1 MSNSIGA
8 DQLETKSTMIIYAIA
23 AVTGALGG
31 CAAGAHVFL
40 SRKGFR
46 IAFVLAYAVIGAAVS
61 VGVAGSI
68 LWQLGQPISK
78 LSDAAVHQII
88 TSSMFGGML
97 GALALS
103 LLHMASKIVL
113 KWRGI
118 EIEVVARKQE
128 DNGG

>member
-1 MSNSIGA
+1 MIL
-8 DQLETKSTMIIYAIA
+8 DTKSTLILYAVA

-46 IAFVLAYAVIGAAVS
+46 IAFVIAYAVIGAATS
-61 VGVAGSI
+61 VGVAGAI
-68 LWQLGQPISK
+68 LWHIGQPISE
-78 LSDAAVHQII
+78 LSDGSIHQII
-88 TSSMFGGML
+88 TSSMIGGAL

-103 LLHMASKIVL
+103 LLHMASKIAL

-118 EIEVVARKQE
+118 EIEIVARKQE
-128 DNGG
+128 SSRG